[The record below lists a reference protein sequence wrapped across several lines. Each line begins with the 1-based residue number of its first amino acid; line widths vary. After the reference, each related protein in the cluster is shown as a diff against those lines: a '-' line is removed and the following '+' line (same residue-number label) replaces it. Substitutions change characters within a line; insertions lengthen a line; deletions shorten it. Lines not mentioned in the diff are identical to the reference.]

1 MDARRARLIELE
13 EVMTT
18 LQFALGEAT
27 VLACGRAA
35 RGHLEDPPRAML
47 RACTDASISQIA
59 TALVEHGFPEPTF
72 RTMDGKGRHS
82 QVCASGE
89 HLDYVITRCP
99 QDAGGRT
106 PRSLKDG
113 SPLDICSVKQIRDL
127 IATLSP
133 GRP

>member
-18 LQFALGEAT
+18 LQFALGDAT
-27 VLACGRAA
+27 LVACGRAA
-35 RGHLEDPPRAML
+35 RGHLEDPPSALL
-47 RACTDASISQIA
+47 RACTAASISQIA
-59 TALVEHGFPEPTF
+59 AALVEHGFPEPTF

-82 QVCASGE
+82 QVCATGE

-99 QDAGGRT
+99 QGAGGRK

-113 SPLDICSVKQIRDL
+113 SPLDISGVEQIRDL
-127 IATLSP
+127 IAALSP
-133 GRP
+133 DRP